1 MKAAPKI
8 GGKRAVVLNAFF
20 TLLTGL
26 GILMALF
33 GIGAELLPG
42 AHSGLNLP
50 QILLIAAGLLLF
62 LMAFALRRAPVRRW
76 VLGKMRKHWAPGLV
90 ITAITLIALEGVLVA
105 AGIPTYFP
113 PAIDDVPQPF
123 YELEPWWTCDEAG
136 CHYVYDEAVAAC
148 ENREF
153 DGRGCIINQQ
163 GFHDTQ
169 DFVAGDD
176 LGERMRI
183 LMLGDSTTFGESADI
198 GKSYVETIESN
209 FPQSIVWNTG
219 IPGTGTHQALA
230 IFQVYAPVLQPHLTV
245 LGFNLTDFTDNI
257 VPVDHQLIGVD
268 WKNKPFRISRY
279 RIGSSG
285 NAIKLDERGLYY
297 ARHYGVHPPDSEI
310 ERLIGRTR
318 LGSLLPRLLHGI
330 RWRRD
335 QGMKYSVPI
344 ASQTADIT
352 RGYLRDLRDSA
363 MAQGTD
369 LLVLL
374 ITARA
379 DISAPRLSYQTVVQL
394 MAELEIPYLNPI
406 HALDAELD
414 YAPGGHWN
422 NAGHQKA
429 GAMLSACIEAFQIS
443 GDLSD
448 CEQVEMP

>member
-8 GGKRAVVLNAFF
+8 GRAVALNAFF
-20 TLLTGL
+20 ALLTWL
-26 GILMALF
+26 GILMVIF
-33 GIGAELLPG
+33 GIGMDVLPG
-42 AHSGLNLP
+42 STPGLNLP
-50 QILLIAAGLLLF
+50 QILLIVAGLLLS
-62 LMAFALRRAPVRRW
+62 LTAFALRRPHVRRR

-90 ITAITLIALEGVLVA
+90 IAAMTLIALEGALAA

-123 YELEPWWTCDEAG
+123 YEPEPWWTCDEAG
-136 CHYVYDEAVAAC
+136 CHYVYDAIDGAC
-148 ENREF
+148 ESEQILGQ
-153 DGRGCIINQQ
+153 DRGCIINRQ

-176 LGERMRI
+176 LDGRMRI

-198 GKSYVETIESN
+198 GSSYVETIESN

-230 IFQVYAPVLQPHLTV
+230 SFQVYAPVLQPHLTV
-245 LGFNLTDFTDNI
+245 LGFNATDFTDNI

-318 LGSLLPRLLHGI
+318 LGSMLPRLLHGI
-330 RWRRD
+330 RWQRD
-335 QGMKYSVPI
+335 QAMKYGVPI

-352 RGYLRDLRDSA
+352 RGYLRDLRDA
-363 MAQGTD
+363 ATAQGTD

-374 ITARA
+374 IPGRA
-379 DISAPRLSYQTVVQL
+379 VIRAPRLSYQTVVQL

-414 YAPGGHWN
+414 YAPDGHWN
-422 NAGHQKA
+422 NAGHQKV
-429 GAMLSACIEAFQIS
+429 GAMLSVCIEAFQIS